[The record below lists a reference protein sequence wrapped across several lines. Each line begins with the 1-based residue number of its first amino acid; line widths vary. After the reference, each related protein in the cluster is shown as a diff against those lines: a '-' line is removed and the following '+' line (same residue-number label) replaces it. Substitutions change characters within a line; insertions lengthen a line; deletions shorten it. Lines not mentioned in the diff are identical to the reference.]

1 MLLTVGRISR
11 CYSPISHTIATR
23 CRGFTRLASIVSP
36 IDKPSKTIRNPAP
49 DLNEYWTNWLEK
61 LGSYVHYRHG
71 RRPQPPLRQPSGS
84 PFYNRKKVTERYSKT
99 KATSSTSSNN
109 ENSSEGNEEKQEN
122 DQDKDRK
129 ELLERMKRV
138 FAISLFCYG
147 VLYILSGQH
156 SDVNQTR
163 IVDTTW
169 SDFVNR
175 LLPTGSVS
183 KIIVFP
189 ERDIAVIYM
198 YAGAKDINGEN
209 LDAIY
214 KMGIPSLS
222 RFETEVRAA
231 ELAINLPPEN
241 WTQVEYRRL
250 EGYASMLT
258 IGILA
263 IVLAGLYFL
272 FKRVKVSFSM
282 TDMMHNMTKTKFNI
296 IDPHSKGGNLKIKFK
311 DVAGLKE
318 AKVEISEFVDYL
330 QNPAKYVN
338 LGAKLPKGALM
349 TGPPGCGKTLLAK
362 ALAAES
368 SAPFISMNGTEFV
381 EVIGGLGASRIR
393 ALFKEAKSR
402 APCII
407 YIDEIDA
414 IGRKRSEG
422 GSQFGGSSEE
432 EQTLNQLLVEMD
444 GMDSAQGI
452 IVIASTNRPDI
463 LDKALMRPGRFDR
476 HVTVDLPTV
485 IERKELFEL
494 YLKAIKLDI
503 PIQKYS
509 QRLAQMT
516 PGFSGAD
523 IANVVNEAAIHAA
536 TNNKKIVTL
545 NDLDHALQ
553 RVLAGPEKRSKVLV
567 KEELETVAYHESG
580 HALVGWLL
588 EHTDALLKVSIVPRT
603 SAALGFAQY
612 SPKDRKLFTKEEL
625 FDRMCMTLGGRAAE
639 NIKFGRITSGAQD
652 DLQKV
657 TKQAYAQ
664 VQIYGMSSQIGPLSF
679 SPSPGNE
686 RSSQFGKKPYSGQMQ
701 KMMDQEVNALVSE
714 AYFTTEKLLRDNIGK
729 LETLAQELLAKEV
742 LGYEDVKKLI
752 GPPTFGEKSVVELA
766 DHVLPDPPQEE

>member
-1 MLLTVGRISR
+1 MLSSLGKLSR
-11 CYSPISHTIATR
+11 FSPTSFSIAAR
-23 CRGFTRLASIVSP
+23 CRGATRLSSSLSQDTKLRTVDRQQLAREQWKMFCQHIEEMASVV
-36 IDKPSKTIRNPAP
+36 
-49 DLNEYWTNWLEK
+49 L
-61 LGSYVHYRHG
+61 YRHRG
-71 RRPQPPLRQPSGS
+71 RYPPNMKRPSSGS
-84 PFYNRKKVTERYSKT
+84 PVYSRKMAEKLNAKRAAGSD
-99 KATSSTSSNN
+99 
-109 ENSSEGNEEKQEN
+109 GNESQKDKEKEQKSDEEKEKEKRIRDLGRAFGVGLFIYGLVYMLTNDSSQE
-122 DQDKDRK
+122 QGK
-129 ELLERMKRV
+129 
-138 FAISLFCYG
+138 
-147 VLYILSGQH
+147 
-156 SDVNQTR
+156 

-175 LLPTGSVS
+175 LLPTGQVS
-183 KIIVFP
+183 RVIVFP
-189 ERDIAVIYM
+189 ERDIAVIYL
-198 YAGAKDINGEN
+198 YAGAKSLNGETLN
-209 LDAIY
+209 PMY
-214 KMGIPSLS
+214 KIGIPSLA

-231 ELAINLPPEN
+231 ELAINLPPEH
-241 WTQVEYRRL
+241 WTSIEYRRL
-250 EGYASMLT
+250 EGFMSMLT
-258 IGILA
+258 IGLLA
-263 IVLAGLYFL
+263 VFLGGLYFL
-272 FKRVKVSFSM
+272 FRKVKVSFNM
-282 TDMMHNMTKTKFNI
+282 QDMMHSMTKTKFNI
-296 IDPHSKGGNLKIKFK
+296 IDPHAKGGNLKIKFK

-330 QNPAKYVN
+330 RNPAKYVS

-381 EVIGGLGASRIR
+381 EMIGGLGASRIR
-393 ALFKEAKSR
+393 ALFKEAKARS
-402 APCII
+402 PCII

-422 GSQFGGSSEE
+422 GGGGFSGSSEE

-494 YLKAIKLDI
+494 YLKAIKLDF
-503 PIQKYS
+503 PVNKYS

-523 IANVVNEAAIHAA
+523 IANVVNESAIRAA
-536 TNNKKIVTL
+536 TNQKTIVTIQ
-545 NDLDHALQ
+545 DLDYALQ

-639 NIKFGRITSGAQD
+639 NIKFGRITTGAED

-657 TKQAYAQ
+657 TKQAFAQ
-664 VQIYGMSSQIGPLSF
+664 IQIYGMSKLIGPLSF
-679 SPSPGNE
+679 PPSAGNE
-686 RSSQFGKKPYSGQMQ
+686 RSSKFQEKPYSGKMQ
-701 KMMDQEVNALVSE
+701 QMMDKEASDLVSQ
-714 AYFTTEKLLRDNIGK
+714 AYFFTEGLIKDNADK
-729 LETLAQELLAKEV
+729 LETIAQELLKKEV
-742 LGYEDVKKLI
+742 LSYEDVKKLI
-752 GPPTFGEKSVVELA
+752 GPPPFGDKSVVELA
-766 DHVLPDPPQEE
+766 DQVLPDPPEAQ